1 MVRTIPNERMV
12 VVIKDQHQRQLAEKR
27 MKLIAP
33 LLAPG
38 LDKASY
44 QKLKDQIS
52 QETGL
57 SERTLRRY
65 LSLYQTHGYEGLK
78 PAKKKVLPSD
88 AVPES
93 ILQEAILLRRQVPS
107 RSVTQLIQILEWE
120 GKITPGQIKRSTL
133 QDKLTQRGY
142 SSRQMKQYHE
152 TGSTARRFVKP
163 HRNCLWQ
170 SDLKYGPYL
179 PIGPGGKQSQVFLA
193 TWIDDATRLILHSEF
208 YPSQGS
214 SIVIDSFRQA
224 LMHNGLPNSVY
235 FDNGSEYRNK
245 WMHTTTGL
253 LGIKLMYTKP
263 YSPESKGKSEV
274 FHHQV
279 DRFLAEAK
287 LECIETVSDLNHLYQ
302 VWLTECYQHK
312 PHSALKDNRSPYEAF
327 ASDPHPIRYMD
338 PKEIHEAFLHR
349 EERKVDKTGCIS
361 FQGKSY
367 EVGLSYLGMKVT
379 VLYDPADTTV
389 IKVQGGDL
397 PPVQA
402 KERVIGS
409 WAGKRPALPEH
420 ATKVPAT
427 ESRLLRAAQ
436 KKHQERETP
445 PVVCYRKGGGSNV

>member
-1 MVRTIPNERMV
+1 MTKE
-12 VVIKDQHQRQLAEKR
+12 KHQQAQER

-44 QKLKDQIS
+44 QKMKDQIS

-65 LSLYQTHGYEGLK
+65 LVRYQEAGYDGLM
-78 PAKKKVLPSD
+78 PTQKKMIKSD
-88 AVPES
+88 AVPEE
-93 ILQEAILLRRQVPS
+93 ILQEAILLRRQVPG
-107 RSVTQLIQILEWE
+107 RSVAQLIQILEWE
-120 GKITPGQIKRSTL
+120 GKIQPGQIKRSTL
-133 QDKLTQRGY
+133 QDKLAQRGY
-142 SSRQMKQYHE
+142 SSRQMKQYHQ

-170 SDLKYGPYL
+170 SDIKYGPFL
-179 PIGPGGKQSQVFLA
+179 PMGLGCKPQQVFLV

-208 YPSQGS
+208 YPTLGS
-214 SIVIDSFRQA
+214 PIVIDSFRQSLLKHGIPDA
-224 LMHNGLPNSVY
+224 VY

-279 DRFLAEAK
+279 DRFLTEAR
-287 LECIETVSDLNHLYQ
+287 LENLDSLEDLNHLYK

-312 PHSALKDNRSPYEAF
+312 PHSALKDNKSPYEAF
-327 ASDPHPIRYMD
+327 QSDARPIRYLD
-338 PKEIHEAFLHR
+338 PKEIHDAFLHR

-361 FQGKSY
+361 FQGKFY

-379 VLYDPADTTV
+379 VIYDPADTSV
-389 IKVQGGDL
+389 IQVQAGNL
-397 PPVQA
+397 QPVQA
-402 KERVIGS
+402 KERVIGP
-409 WAGKRPALPEH
+409 WAGTRPNLPEH
-420 ATKVPAT
+420 LTKVPAT
-427 ESRLLRAAQ
+427 ESRLLKAAQ
-436 KKHQERETP
+436 KKHQQRQGP
-445 PVVCYRKGGGSNV
+445 MVISYRKAGEPDV

>member
-1 MVRTIPNERMV
+1 MTNG
-12 VVIKDQHQRQLAEKR
+12 KHQRQLAENR

-33 LLAPG
+33 LLTPS

-57 SERTLRRY
+57 SERTLRRH
-65 LSLYQTHGYEGLK
+65 LARYQEQGYDGLM
-78 PAKKKVLPSD
+78 PTKKNISSGN
-88 AVPES
+88 AVPEE

-107 RSVTQLIQILEWE
+107 RSVAQLIQILEWE
-120 GKITPGQIKRSTL
+120 GKITPDQIKRSTL
-133 QDKLTQRGY
+133 QDKLARRGY
-142 SSRQMKQYHE
+142 SSRQMKQYHQ

-170 SDLKYGPYL
+170 SDVKYSLYL
-179 PIGPGGKQSQVFLA
+179 PIGPDGKQKQVFLA

-208 YPSQGS
+208 YPNLDSA
-214 SIVIDSFRQA
+214 IVIDSFRQA
-224 LMHNGLPNSVY
+224 LLKHGLPEATL

-245 WMHTTTGL
+245 WMQTTTGL
-253 LGIKLMYTKP
+253 LGIKLMYAKP

-279 DRFLAEAK
+279 DRFLAEAR
-287 LECIETVSDLNHLYQ
+287 LESVTTLSDLNYLYQ

-312 PHSALKDNRSPYEAF
+312 PHSALKDNKSPYEAF
-327 ASDPHPIRYMD
+327 QSDPRPIRYLD

-361 FQGKSY
+361 FQGKFY

-379 VLYDPADTTV
+379 VIYDPADTT
-389 IKVQGGDL
+389 IIQIQAGDL
-397 PPVQA
+397 LPGQA
-402 KERVIGS
+402 KERIIGP
-409 WAGKRPALPEH
+409 WAGKRPKLPDH
-420 ATKVPAT
+420 LTRVPAK
-427 ESRLLRAAQ
+427 ESRLLQAAV
-436 KKHQERETP
+436 KKHKERESP
-445 PVVCYRKGGGSNV
+445 MIISYRKAGEPDV